1 MTLEQVLADWH
12 GKADTLRRTQA
23 HVTPDTLERCLR
35 DVETAAEPY
44 LRWLNEVDA
53 HLYSGRSLRW
63 LRGEYPRLAVTGGAK
78 RVHGKR
84 FYRMA
89 VLPVK
94 PNVEAVLA
102 QAERDAREDAA

>member
-1 MTLEQVLADWH
+1 MTLEQVLADWRE
-12 GKADTLRRTQA
+12 KANTLRLSRA
-23 HVTPDTLERCLR
+23 HVTPETLERCLTE
-35 DVETAAEPY
+35 VEQAAEPY

-63 LRGEYPRLAVTGGAK
+63 LRGEYAHWAAEGHAK
-78 RVHGKR
+78 KHQGRR

-94 PNVEAVLA
+94 ANVEALLA
-102 QAERDAREDAA
+102 QAERDARADAA